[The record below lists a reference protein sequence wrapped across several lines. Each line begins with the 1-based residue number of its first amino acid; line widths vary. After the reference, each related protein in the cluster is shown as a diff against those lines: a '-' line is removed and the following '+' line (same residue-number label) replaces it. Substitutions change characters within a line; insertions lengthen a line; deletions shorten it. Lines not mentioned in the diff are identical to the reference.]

1 MKRAIITIIVLLLSV
16 GIVSAQE
23 DTPEPQPE
31 PNYEQLQAEI
41 DTLRDQVDDALRE
54 SEDANQRAS
63 YTLDFMDVGL
73 GLLGAVGLLV
83 TGGAAFASWVGFQ
96 RAIEQRE
103 ELRKQLDEARKS
115 QSEFNTVVNRINTMK
130 TDIDAQM
137 NNLNSFRA
145 EIESQIN
152 QQINRI
158 NDAQSLTQLAQLQIG
173 LGNIDAAIKALT
185 QACDLDPENNINHYF
200 LGDAYIRQGE
210 ITQGIEH
217 LEKARREP
225 FSLLPADASYA
236 YALRRLG
243 DREQNDK
250 KREYY
255 YADSLRIFLK
265 LHDLA
270 PNLLD
275 ASGES
280 VFGAVAGIYNKRQ
293 ESEDA
298 IIWYKHV
305 YSVTP
310 HNSYPLNNLGLLSW
324 SIGNIDEA
332 KGYFREAVE
341 KAAQK
346 IRITPSDYWA
356 WFDLVTANVALEQE
370 KTQLY
375 ADLKRV
381 FNLNP
386 GAESLAKFQRGLEKL
401 ALKNPPADVRD
412 VLNRVQTEVS
422 RVYQNAQ
429 QATPTYKI

>member
-1 MKRAIITIIVLLLSV
+1 MNRAIIIVIVLMICV
-16 GIVSAQE
+16 GIASAQ
-23 DTPEPQPE
+23 DDAPDPQPTPDNAE
-31 PNYEQLQAEI
+31 LQAEI
-41 DTLRDQVDDALRE
+41 ESLRDDLQDAINQA
-54 SEDANQRAS
+54 EDASERAS
-63 YTLDFMDVGL
+63 ATLDFMDVGL

-103 ELRKQLDEARKS
+103 ELRKQLAEARES
-115 QSEFNTVVNRINTMK
+115 QSTFNNVVNQINAMK
-130 TDIDAQM
+130 ADIDLHM
-137 NNLNSFRA
+137 NNLNTFST
-145 EIESQIN
+145 EIEGKIN

-158 NDAQSLTQLAQLQIG
+158 NDAQSLTQLAQLQIS
-173 LGNIDAAIKALT
+173 LGNIDAALKALT
-185 QACDLDPENNINHYF
+185 QACELDPENRINHYF
-200 LGDAYIRQGE
+200 LGDAYIRQGA
-210 ITQGIEH
+210 ITKGIEH
-217 LEKARREP
+217 LEQARSEP

-243 DREQNDK
+243 DQEDDDK

-280 VFGAVAGIYNKRQ
+280 VFGAVAGIYSKRQ
-293 ESEDA
+293 ESQDA

-310 HNSYPLNNLGLLSW
+310 HNSYPLNNLGLLTW
-324 SIGNIDEA
+324 SIGNTEEA
-332 KGYFREAVE
+332 KTYFRESVE
-341 KAAQK
+341 KAEQK

-356 WFDLVTANVALEQE
+356 WFDKITGNVALGQD
-370 KTQLY
+370 KTLLF
-375 ADLKRV
+375 ADLKRL

-386 GAESLAKFQRGLEKL
+386 GAESLGKFQRGLEKL
-401 ALKNPPADVRD
+401 GQHNPPTDLRE
-412 VLNRVQTEVS
+412 VLNRVRTEES
-422 RVYQNAQ
+422 RVRQEKSA
-429 QATPTYKI
+429 PTYKI